1 MNDTF
6 PFTYWYTFG
15 GVILVALLTLYF
27 VWNNYYKTSS
37 K

>member
-6 PFTYWYTFG
+6 PLVYWYVGG
-15 GVILVALLTLYF
+15 GVILVALLTAYF
-27 VWNNYYKTSS
+27 VWNNYCKTCS